1 MSECIYPQNA
11 PRTGYNKGCRCLR
24 CKAANTKE
32 MQQYRSK
39 YRKKYNKMM
48 QKWREKNR
56 EKDSF
61 YSRRWA
67 KKNRPKKNAY
77 KGAWR
82 SKTKLLTLPKE
93 ERKKIVK
100 IYEECR
106 NISKLTG
113 IPHHVDH
120 IIPVSKGGLH
130 ISSNL
135 QILTAEEN
143 LKKGNKTTPL
153 LEQGG

>member
-11 PRTGYNKGCRCLR
+11 PRTAYNKGCRCLR

-39 YRKKYNKMM
+39 YREKYNKMM

-56 EKDSF
+56 EKDRF
-61 YSRRWA
+61 FSRRWG
-67 KKNRPKKNAY
+67 KNNRPKKNAH
-77 KGAWR
+77 KALWR
-82 SKTKLLTLPKE
+82 SKTKMPLCKE

-100 IYEECR
+100 IYEECQH
-106 NISKLTG
+106 ISKQTG

-120 IIPVSKGGLH
+120 IIPISKGGLH

-143 LKKGNKTTPL
+143 LKKGNKTTPMP
-153 LEQGG
+153 EHGG